1 MTPGYIGRHMIL
13 TFVAMRR
20 PHAQLFKPALPD
32 DLYINFRV
40 TLDRITFTAI
50 ALHPTSTSG
59 AAAAMRGL
67 RERAARPHLLRRL
80 SDVVGENVRYR
91 TRRQSRR
98 DRRTGHVDIATPG
111 GALSRRL

>member
-1 MTPGYIGRHMIL
+1 
-13 TFVAMRR
+13 MRR
-20 PHAQLFKPALPD
+20 ESAQLFKPALPD

-67 RERAARPHLLRRL
+67 RERAAGNAGSMIGRTMYEPRPSHPGSGARR
-80 SDVVGENVRYR
+80 
-91 TRRQSRR
+91 
-98 DRRTGHVDIATPG
+98 G
-111 GALSRRL
+111 G